1 VTDVTSVA
9 DAGYSTHDPGS
20 YHALHRAATVGI
32 PRNVGNQSRAAGGA
46 QASGQATLVAVIEPR
61 TPLTN
66 EGESSVD
73 RSETRAIASDTAM
86 ASGTSA

>member
-1 VTDVTSVA
+1 MLATSRAIPAVTTRCFVRQLS
-9 DAGYSTHDPGS
+9 G
-20 YHALHRAATVGI
+20 YHATWETGGAPGV
-32 PRNVGNQSRAAGGA
+32 GA